1 MSEPAPEVPLV
12 VEDDDSEPADEVE
25 IPKDAD
31 ATSAP
36 PASGPAPEDTAPAA
50 TPPSAPMKTASTD
63 ELESDVNLGFLD
75 YVPIFSI
82 LMVIGSL
89 AGLVLFR
96 GQNLSN
102 KAQRVVNS
110 PFVFGIVVMLHGVYG
125 SKGITPPPKNLKALF
140 DRPGAKIF
148 TLLLLSFVATR
159 DLEDSLFA
167 AVLFLGLTQLFR
179 TPVERRAHPSI
190 L

>member
-1 MSEPAPEVPLV
+1 MSEPAPEVPLI

-25 IPKDAD
+25 IPNDAD
-31 ATSAP
+31 ATAAP

-50 TPPSAPMKTASTD
+50 TPPSAPMKTATES
-63 ELESDVNLGFLD
+63 ESDVKLGFLD

-82 LMVIGSL
+82 LMVIGSPV
-89 AGLVLFR
+89 GLVLFR

-110 PFVFGIVVMLHGVYG
+110 PFIFGIVVMLHGVYG

>member
-12 VEDDDSEPADEVE
+12 EDDDDSEPADEVE
-25 IPKDAD
+25 IPQEESGA
-31 ATSAP
+31 AAP
-36 PASGPAPEDTAPAA
+36 APAPENAEPAA
-50 TPPSAPMKTASTD
+50 TSPPPPPPPTPEPEAK
-63 ELESDVNLGFLD
+63 LGFLH

-89 AGLVLFR
+89 VGLVLYR
-96 GQNLSN
+96 GENLSN
-102 KAQRVVNS
+102 KAQRAVNS
-110 PFVFGIVVMLHGVYG
+110 PFIYGIILMLHGVYG
-125 SKGITPPPKNLKALF
+125 SKGITPPPKNLKAFF
-140 DRPGAKIF
+140 DRPAMKIF
-148 TLLLLSFVATR
+148 TLLLLSFAATR

-179 TPVERRAHPSI
+179 TPTERRDRPSI